1 MARGTDRR
9 NGIYQDDLAD
19 VADAFDA
26 VDVLWARL
34 RSWCGQPYVSRDDVD
49 SVSDELRRIE
59 RGLAATR
66 KWIVERMEKGN
77 GRE

>member
-1 MARGTDRR
+1 VPTGSGR
-9 NGIYQDDLAD
+9 NRLNGVYQDDLAD

-26 VDVLWARL
+26 VDVLWSRL
-34 RSWCGQPYVSRDDVD
+34 RSWCGQPYVSHADVD

-66 KWIVERMEKGN
+66 KWIVERMEN
-77 GRE
+77 HD